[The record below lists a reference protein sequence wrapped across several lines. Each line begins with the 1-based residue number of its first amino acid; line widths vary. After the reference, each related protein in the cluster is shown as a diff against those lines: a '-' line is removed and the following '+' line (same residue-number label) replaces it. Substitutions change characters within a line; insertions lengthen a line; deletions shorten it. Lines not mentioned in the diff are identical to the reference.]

1 MKTTVMT
8 LVLLCGMITS
18 SVAHE
23 WWGNGTEVDPK
34 TKMNCC
40 GKSDCKFIDEKTLIR
55 RVGPQGIYLKF
66 PNPMTEEEWNKTF
79 SSSTKRP
86 AFIESI
92 IPHVRVQP
100 SPDGKYWACINS
112 WGDIL
117 CYFEPHN
124 GA

>member
-1 MKTTVMT
+1 MKRIVLT
-8 LVLLCGMITS
+8 LAFISSMITS

-55 RVGPQGIYLKF
+55 RVGPQGIYVKF
-66 PNPMTEEEWNKTF
+66 PNPMSREEWNKSF
-79 SSSTKRP
+79 SAHLP
-86 AFIESI
+86 YLEYIESI
-92 IPHVRVQP
+92 IPHVRIQP

>member
-1 MKTTVMT
+1 MRYIIAF
-8 LVLLCGMITS
+8 LLMITPAL
-18 SVAHE
+18 AHD

-40 GKSDCKFIDEKTLIR
+40 GKSDCKYIDEKTLTR
-55 RVGPQGIYLKF
+55 RVSQKDIYVKF
-66 PNPMTEEEWNKTF
+66 RNPMSEEEWKTLF
-79 SSSTKRP
+79 GP
-86 AFIESI
+86 LPYLEYIESI

-100 SPDGKYWACINS
+100 SPDGRYWACINS

-117 CYFEPHN
+117 CYWEPHN